1 MEYQNFEGDI
11 VPKTIHNVTH
21 DVGLYVPFFPQTT
34 ISTAHT
40 IMGANSN
47 SALAGNGDVVGK
59 RIFPD
64 KSSLPEPTR
73 EEIRQTETNGIKCKV
88 CSPIATDQPD
98 DSQVSM
104 THGNWIPVATRLNDI
119 GIHVPI

>member
-1 MEYQNFEGDI
+1 VEYQHFEGDI

-64 KSSLPEPTR
+64 KSSLPAGADPRRNTPNRNE
-73 EEIRQTETNGIKCKV
+73 QY
-88 CSPIATDQPD
+88 
-98 DSQVSM
+98 QV
-104 THGNWIPVATRLNDI
+104 
-119 GIHVPI
+119 